1 MTSPPSTSQDHIL
14 LVEGQDEKHVIEHL
28 CARHQ
33 LTPTFCILDKE
44 GITKLLPSISL
55 EIKAPER
62 RAVGI
67 VVDANEDLNGRWEAI
82 THRLQKE
89 SIQVP
94 ESPDPSGTILPS
106 KPRIGIWLMPNN
118 MVAGELED
126 FVEEMIRD
134 DDPIWPRSQ
143 SYIEG
148 IRESDRRFLESK
160 IKRAKIHAWLAAREN
175 PRKMGSAIHA
185 GDLDPTGNL
194 CQHFIDWLKSLFKE
208 EI

>member
-1 MTSPPSTSQDHIL
+1 M
-14 LVEGQDEKHVIEHL
+14 EGQDEKHVIKHL
-28 CARHQ
+28 CCCHQ

-44 GITKLLPSISL
+44 GITNLLPSISL

-67 VVDANEDLNGRWEAI
+67 VVDANEDLNGRWKAI

-89 SIQVP
+89 SIQAP
-94 ESPDPSGTILPS
+94 EFPDPSGTIINPSGTIIPS

-118 MVAGELED
+118 RVAGELED
-126 FVEEMIRD
+126 FVEKMIRN
-134 DDPIWPRSQ
+134 DDPIWPQSQ

-148 IRESDRRFLESK
+148 IRKADRKFSESK
-160 IKRAKIHAWLAAREN
+160 IERAKIHAWLATREN

-185 GDLDPTGNL
+185 GDLDPCGR
-194 CQHFIDWLKSLFKE
+194 SLPRFY
-208 EI
+208 